1 MTIKKIVLIL
11 ICIAMS
17 GMLLTVYSL
26 GELGLFSGLMS
37 TEEPFDLERFIA
49 ENAHDSK
56 THNDSITASI
66 KGIKAIHIISNNTP
80 INIVRTDSDTLTAEL
95 NGRYKASGSY
105 TPPAIDLLEGDE
117 LLTIDIIYTKTTF
130 MFYSIDNIE
139 LTVYLPKD
147 YAYDLQVTSS
157 SGDVAIQSFELSK
170 LNISTTS
177 GSQVIEN
184 IQGAATLEATSGE
197 ITVKQGA
204 VTESIQITA
213 TSGDVHFTSIAGS
226 HYNLDLSCTSGTIDV
241 GMPILTTQGANNS
254 DALIAQVGNGGAM
267 LNIST
272 TSGDIKIQ
280 E

>member
-1 MTIKKIVLIL
+1 MTIKKIILIL

-17 GMLLTVYSL
+17 GILLTVYSL

-37 TEEPFDLERFIA
+37 TEEPFNLDRFIV
-49 ENAHDSK
+49 ENAKDSK
-56 THNDSITASI
+56 THNDSIKASI
-66 KGIKAIHIISNNTP
+66 KGIKAIHIISTSTP
-80 INIVRTDSDTLTAEL
+80 INIVRTDSDTLSAEL
-95 NGRYKASGSY
+95 KGSYKASGSY
-105 TPPAIDLLEGDE
+105 TPPTIDLIKGDDQ
-117 LLTIDIIYTKTTF
+117 LTIDIIYPKITF
-130 MFYSIDNIE
+130 MFYLIENIE

-157 SGDVAIQSFELSK
+157 SGDVALQSFELSK

-184 IQGAATLEATSGE
+184 IQGTATLEATSGN
-197 ITVKQGA
+197 ISVNQSA

-213 TSGDVHFTSIAGS
+213 TSGDVHFTSIADS
-226 HYNLDLSCTSGTIDV
+226 HYNLDLACTSGTIDV
-241 GMPILTTQGANNS
+241 GMPIIATHGANNS